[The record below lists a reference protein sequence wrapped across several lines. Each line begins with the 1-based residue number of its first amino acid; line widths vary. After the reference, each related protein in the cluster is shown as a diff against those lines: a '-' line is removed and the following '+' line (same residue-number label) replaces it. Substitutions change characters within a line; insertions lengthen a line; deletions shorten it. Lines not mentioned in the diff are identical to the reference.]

1 MRGSVSFLIA
11 TGLGIAPMLAQ
22 EGTKPAPVLSIQ
34 RESIK
39 EGRTAAH
46 EKVETE
52 WAAAFRKANY
62 PEHFVAFSTLSGPPE
77 VWFVEPLASFAASEE
92 ASKTMDKEPL
102 KGIMAQIDS
111 RDGELRTVTRQ
122 MWAVYREDISY
133 QAGKFNPAKW
143 RYVEMST
150 FHVHLGRAE
159 DFTQSAKTYVAAMA
173 KANLDLCMLAYEVT
187 AGAPAGTILFFTGM
201 DSMKF
206 LDGDAERGKALM
218 EAMGA
223 EEFSRFMKSAGDV
236 IASIEDTL
244 FEVKPGMSYVPQ
256 SLINA
261 DPAFWKPKLM
271 AKPAPAA
278 GSGAAAA
285 AADFKKRN
293 TGQ

>member
-22 EGTKPAPVLSIQ
+22 EGAKPAPVLSIQ

-39 EGRTAAH
+39 EGRAAAH
-46 EKVETE
+46 EKVEAE
-52 WAAAFRKANY
+52 WATAFRKANF

-92 ASKTMDKEPL
+92 ASKAMEKEPL
-102 KGIMAQIDS
+102 KSIMAQMDS
-111 RDGELRTVTRQ
+111 RDGELRTVSRQ

-133 QAGKFNPAKW
+133 QAEQFNPAKW
-143 RYVEMST
+143 RYVDMAT
-150 FHVHLGRAE
+150 FHVRLGRVE

-173 KANLDLCMLAYEVT
+173 KAHLDLCMLAYEVT

-201 DSMKF
+201 ESMKF
-206 LDGDAERGKALM
+206 LDGDAERSKALR

-223 EEFSRFMKSAGDV
+223 DEFSRFIKNAGDV
-236 IASIEDTL
+236 IASIDDTL
-244 FEVKPGMSYVPQ
+244 FEVKPGMSYATQ
-256 SLINA
+256 SLIDA
-261 DPAFWKPKLM
+261 DPAFWKPKPP
-271 AKPAPAA
+271 AKPTAAA
-278 GSGAAAA
+278 GTGAAAA
-285 AADFKKRN
+285 AADFKKRT